1 VHIPDG
7 FIDAPTS
14 LAAGAAAA
22 GVLVVCV
29 RKSGEVM
36 EDKQAPMAGLVAAF
50 IFAVQMLNFPVAAG
64 TSGHLLGGALAAIL
78 VGPYLGTLCVSV
90 VLVVQALLFADGGLS
105 ALGLNV
111 INMAIVGAFGGYAV
125 FLLARRLLP
134 ATRGGVVVA
143 SGVAAGLS
151 VVLASLAFTLE
162 YALGGAG
169 GASVTRVAGAMVGTH
184 VLIGLGEALITAMT
198 VSAVMAVRPDLVHG
212 ARDLAAAPPPVADRA
227 ATAVGG

>member
-1 VHIPDG
+1 
-7 FIDAPTS
+7 
-14 LAAGAAAA
+14 
-22 GVLVVCV
+22 
-29 RKSGEVM
+29 
-36 EDKQAPMAGLVAAF
+36 
-50 IFAVQMLNFPVAAG
+50 
-64 TSGHLLGGALAAIL
+64 
-78 VGPYLGTLCVSV
+78 
-90 VLVVQALLFADGGLS
+90 
-105 ALGLNV
+105 
-111 INMAIVGAFGGYAV
+111 
-125 FLLARRLLP
+125 
-134 ATRGGVVVA
+134 
-143 SGVAAGLS
+143 